1 MSHRVVS
8 DDGPEPE
15 ERQNARECG
24 SAIWRGVSDG
34 SGKKGLTYLTSLC
47 LDSASRFSSFIVEA
61 NATISSSAA
70 SIGSS
75 ETSIDGGVDLAKL
88 SSCKGVRE
96 HNREKQLA
104 HTSIR

>member
-1 MSHRVVS
+1 MC
-8 DDGPEPE
+8 ELFL
-15 ERQNARECG
+15 
-24 SAIWRGVSDG
+24 AIV
-34 SGKKGLTYLTSLC
+34 
-47 LDSASRFSSFIVEA
+47 
-61 NATISSSAA
+61 ATISSSAA

-104 HTSIR
+104 HTSIGGIGLDNERGEARCGIEAKARQVS